1 MFSYTAMAGALMSF
15 TLLWMSL
22 AQAAMIAM
30 IAWLIF
36 RGRRGRLYRLLFGHG
51 GHGDDGDED
60 SEGSKENEVADVAE
74 VAQAK
79 TKTKRKTKEVATE
92 SILPPPPSNTKWHYT
107 RKGSSYHYS
116 SDCIHIRDKE
126 IYTSRDTQG
135 RDACKIC
142 VTKRF
147 RII

>member
-1 MFSYTAMAGALMSF
+1 M
-15 TLLWMSL
+15 

-30 IAWLIF
+30 LAWLIF
-36 RGRRGRLYRLLFGHG
+36 RGRRRGLYRLLFGHG

-74 VAQAK
+74 GAKAK
-79 TKTKRKTKEVATE
+79 TKTNKRKTKEVATE

-107 RKGSSYHYS
+107 RKGSSYHYN
-116 SDCIHIRDKE
+116 SDCIYIRDKE
-126 IYTSRDTQG
+126 IVYTSRDTQG
-135 RDACKIC
+135 REACKSC